1 MRSFQACFSEFRF
14 DPCTGLGTEWVQLGL
29 EGSWSG
35 ALLCG
40 YGGRHIAQ
48 AQLVPGLEGVTEN
61 ESGATSSQA
70 KRLTIYLK
78 LCWSLRV
85 KWLGSIWLR

>member
-1 MRSFQACFSEFRF
+1 MVAEQQACFSEFRF
-14 DPCTGLGTEWVQLGL
+14 APYTGLGSEWVQLGL

-48 AQLVPGLEGVTEN
+48 AQLVPGLEGITAVPRMRTVP
-61 ESGATSSQA
+61 QA
-70 KRLTIYLK
+70 ARSVGLH
-78 LCWSLRV
+78 CA
-85 KWLGSIWLR
+85 